1 MLLLL
6 ILLRSRLYLIAK
18 NYINDKDVAVT
29 SIEYVAVTILFLK
42 NLRRIQN
49 GNQDD

>member
-1 MLLLL
+1 M
-6 ILLRSRLYLIAK
+6 IWFRKMVITGQD
-18 NYINDKDVAVT
+18 YINDKDVAVT